1 MKHFIVHARK
11 AYLKGLSPLE
21 NRNVPPLWYDR
32 VIKLKQDFPHLEFT
46 INGGFKTIDSI
57 KEILKPENKL
67 NGCMVGRLAYEN
79 PWYLKDFDRSFYG

>member
-1 MKHFIVHARK
+1 VEKVSVEGNVKHFIVHARK

-46 INGGFKTIDSI
+46 INGGFKTIDSVI
-57 KEILKPENKL
+57 
-67 NGCMVGRLAYEN
+67 
-79 PWYLKDFDRSFYG
+79 